1 MATTSLPV
9 ARGAGRSRRRGRG
22 RAPRRGSRRA
32 AVAGEAGAAEHR
44 LLRDGVAPDTG
55 NRLGTAQ
62 PDARCRVG
70 PVRKG
75 RQRRNR
81 VARSIPTAVPEDPA
95 VGFVWPDAEAPSHAL
110 WRLVE
115 SIGWLGS
122 SRSPVACAV
131 TAEAPTGYLPS
142 RRARRVAGTCRGEG
156 LDRRAS
162 QGSLHPPAAGQAAGH
177 GLPTTWCAP
186 RRATGDC
193 LSTVLRRCS
202 CAA

>member
-75 RQRRNR
+75 RQRRQPRRPKHSHGSPGRPGGR
-81 VARSIPTAVPEDPA
+81 VCVAGCGSAFPRALATCRIDRLARVLAVA
-95 VGFVWPDAEAPSHAL
+95 
-110 WRLVE
+110 
-115 SIGWLGS
+115 
-122 SRSPVACAV
+122 VACAV

-162 QGSLHPPAAGQAAGH
+162 QGSLHAPAAGQAAGH